1 MAFEERNI
9 STAVEGDADGRRLDL
24 WLTARFTYR
33 SRNQW
38 QTIIREGKILVNGA
52 SVRSSRVLHTGDVV
66 AFIPD
71 IEEPDVV
78 MDYSIIYEDEYLFVV
93 NKGGHLPCHPA
104 GPFYRNTLW
113 YDMSQKY
120 GSVFIVNRLD
130 RETSGLMLAA
140 RDSVTASNLSAMLMD
155 DRLKKKYYALVFGN
169 FNRRIEAGGRLVKD
183 TASQVMKKRK
193 FVMESD
199 FKGDPAA
206 AETAFTL
213 LEPAAFDGR
222 YSTVR
227 AIPETGRLHQIR
239 ATLCSLGFPLL
250 GDKLY
255 GPDDT
260 LYLKIAD
267 DLITPEDWNSLVLKR
282 QALHACYLGFPH
294 PKSGELMEFESPIPE
309 DMKVEPIISC

>member
-9 STAVEGDADGRRLDL
+9 STVVEGDADGRRLDL

-38 QTIIREGKILVNGA
+38 QTLIREAKILVNGA
-52 SVRSSRVLHTGDVV
+52 AVRSSRVLHTGDVV
-66 AFIPD
+66 AFIPE
-71 IEEPDVV
+71 IEEPAVV
-78 MDYSIIYEDEYLFVV
+78 MDYSIIYEDEYFFVV

-104 GPFYRNTLW
+104 GPFFRNTLW
-113 YDMSQKY
+113 YDMSEKY
-120 GSVFIVNRLD
+120 GKVFIVNRLD

-140 RDSVTASNLSAMLMD
+140 KDSVTASELSAMLID
-155 DRLKKKYYALVFGN
+155 GRLKKKYYALVFGN
-169 FNRRIEAGGRLVKD
+169 FNQRIEAAGRLVKD
-183 TASQVMKKRK
+183 TSSQVMKKRK
-193 FVMESD
+193 FVMETV
-199 FKGDPAA
+199 FNGDPET

-213 LEPAAFDGR
+213 LEPVSFDGR
-222 YSTVR
+222 FSTVL

-255 GPDDT
+255 GSDDT

-282 QALHACYLGFPH
+282 QALHACYLGFSH
-294 PKSGELMEFESPIPE
+294 PKSGEFMEFESPIPD
-309 DMKVEPIISC
+309 DMKVLH

>member
-1 MAFEERNI
+1 MSLEERNI
-9 STAVEGDADGRRLDL
+9 SAVVEGDADGRRLDL

-38 QTIIREGKILVNGA
+38 QTIIREAKILVNGSA
-52 SVRSSRVLHTGDVV
+52 VRSSRVLRTGDVV
-66 AFIPD
+66 AFIPE
-71 IEEPDVV
+71 IEEPAVV
-78 MDYSIIYEDEYLFVV
+78 MDYSIIYEDEYFFVV

-113 YDMSQKY
+113 YDMSRKY
-120 GSVFIVNRLD
+120 GKVFIVNRLD

-140 RDSVTASNLSAMLMD
+140 RDNVTASNLSAMLMD
-155 DRLKKKYYALVFGN
+155 GRLKKKYYALVFGD
-169 FNRRIEAGGRLVKD
+169 FKQRIEAGGRLVKD
-183 TASQVMKKRK
+183 TSSQVMKKRK
-193 FVMESD
+193 FVMEAD
-199 FKGDPAA
+199 FKGDPGT

-213 LEPAAFDGR
+213 FEPVAFDGR

-255 GPDDT
+255 GPEIIFFT
-260 LYLKIAD
+260 QLY
-267 DLITPEDWNSLVLKR
+267 
-282 QALHACYLGFPH
+282 Q
-294 PKSGELMEFESPIPE
+294 
-309 DMKVEPIISC
+309 

>member
-1 MAFEERNI
+1 MSFEERNI
-9 STAVEGDADGRRLDL
+9 SALVEGDAAGRRLDL

-38 QTIIREGKILVNGA
+38 QSIIRDGKILVNGA
-52 SVRSSRVLHTGDVV
+52 PVRSSRVLHAGDVV
-66 AFIPD
+66 AFIPE
-71 IEEPDVV
+71 IEEPAVV
-78 MDYSIIYEDEYLFVV
+78 MDYSIIYADEYFFVV

-113 YDMSQKY
+113 FDMSQKY
-120 GSVFIVNRLD
+120 GKVFIVNRLD
-130 RETSGLMLAA
+130 RETSGLMLVA
-140 RDSVTASNLSAMLMD
+140 RDSVTASNLSAMLID
-155 DRLKKKYYALVFGN
+155 GRLRKKYYALVFGS
-169 FNRRIEAGGRLVKD
+169 FKQRIEAGGRLVKD
-183 TASQVMKKRK
+183 TSSQVMKKRK
-193 FVMESD
+193 FVMEAD
-199 FKGDPAA
+199 FKGDPAT

-213 LEPAAFDGR
+213 FEPVAFDGR

-239 ATLCSLGFPLL
+239 ATLWSLGFPLL

-267 DLITPEDWNSLVLKR
+267 DLITAEDWHTLVLKR
-282 QALHACYLGFPH
+282 QALHACYLSLPH
-294 PKSGELMEFESPIPE
+294 PQSGENMEFETAMPG
-309 DMKVEPIISC
+309 DMKVIL

>member
-1 MAFEERNI
+1 MSFEERNI
-9 STAVEGDADGRRLDL
+9 SAMVEGNAEGRRLDL

-33 SRNQW
+33 TRNQW
-38 QTIIREGKILVNGA
+38 QTIIREGKILVNGS
-52 SVRSSRVLHTGDVV
+52 SVRSSRMLHAGDAV
-66 AFIPD
+66 AFIPE
-71 IEEPDVV
+71 IEEPGVV
-78 MDYSIIYEDEYLFVV
+78 MDYSIIYEDEYFFVV

-113 YDMSQKY
+113 HDMSRKC
-120 GSVFIVNRLD
+120 GKIFIVNRLD

-140 RDSVTASNLSAMLMD
+140 RDNVTASNFSAMLMD
-155 DRLKKKYYALVFGN
+155 GRLKKKYYALVFGN
-169 FNRRIEAGGRLVKD
+169 FHQRIEAGGRLVKD
-183 TASQVMKKRK
+183 AFSRVMKKRK

-199 FKGDPAA
+199 FKGNPET
-206 AETAFTL
+206 AETAFTRF
-213 LEPAAFDGR
+213 EPVAFDGR

-255 GPDDT
+255 GPDEA

-267 DLITPEDWNSLVLKR
+267 DLITPEEWNALVLKR
-282 QALHACYLGFPH
+282 QALHAYYLGFPH
-294 PKSGELMEFESPIPE
+294 PQSGKNMEFEAAIPG
-309 DMKVEPIISC
+309 DMQV

>member
-1 MAFEERNI
+1 MSFEERNI
-9 STAVEGDADGRRLDL
+9 SALVEGDAAGRRLDL

-38 QTIIREGKILVNGA
+38 QSIIRDGKILVNGA
-52 SVRSSRVLHTGDVV
+52 PVRSSRVLHAGDVV
-66 AFIPD
+66 AFIPEM
-71 IEEPDVV
+71 EEPAVV
-78 MDYSIIYEDEYLFVV
+78 MDYSIIYADEYFFVV

-120 GSVFIVNRLD
+120 GKVFIVNRLD
-130 RETSGLMLAA
+130 RETSGLMLVA
-140 RDSVTASNLSAMLMD
+140 RDSVTASNLSAMLID
-155 DRLKKKYYALVFGN
+155 GRLRKKYYALVFGS
-169 FNRRIEAGGRLVKD
+169 FKQRIEAGGRLVKD
-183 TASQVMKKRK
+183 TSSQVMKKRK
-193 FVMESD
+193 FVMEAD
-199 FKGDPAA
+199 FKGDPVT

-213 LEPAAFDGR
+213 FEPVAFDGR

-239 ATLCSLGFPLL
+239 ATLWSLGFPLL

-267 DLITPEDWNSLVLKR
+267 DLITAEDWHTLVLKR
-282 QALHACYLGFPH
+282 QALHACYLSLPH
-294 PKSGELMEFESPIPE
+294 PQSGENMEFETAMPG
-309 DMKVEPIISC
+309 DMKVIL

>member
-1 MAFEERNI
+1 MPFEERNI
-9 STAVEGDADGRRLDL
+9 SATVEGEAEGRRLDL
-24 WLTARFTYR
+24 WLAARFTYR

-38 QTIIREGKILVNGA
+38 QTIIREDKILVNGA
-52 SVRSSRVLHTGDVV
+52 VVRSSRVLHAGDVV
-66 AFIPD
+66 AFIPE
-71 IEEPDVV
+71 IEEPAVV
-78 MDYSIIYEDEYLFVV
+78 MDYSIVYEDEYFFVV

-104 GPFYRNTLW
+104 GPFFRNTLW
-113 YDMSQKY
+113 HDMSQKY
-120 GSVFIVNRLD
+120 GKVFIVNRLD

-140 RDSVTASNLSAMLMD
+140 KDSVTASNLSAMLID
-155 DRLKKKYYALVFGN
+155 GRLKKKYYALVFGN

-199 FKGDPAA
+199 FKGEPET

-213 LEPAAFDGR
+213 LEPAAYDGR
-222 YSTVR
+222 HSTVL

-260 LYLKIAD
+260 LYLKISG
-267 DLITPEDWNSLVLKR
+267 DLITPEDWVSLVLKR
-282 QALHACYLGFPH
+282 QALHAFYLGFPH
-294 PKSGELMEFESPIPE
+294 PVSGEFIEFEAAIPV
-309 DMKVEPIISC
+309 DMKIRL